1 MKFNSYLAE
10 TASPSPWRGHDSA
23 LQLRDSFARTFNYL
37 RLSITERCNFR
48 CEYCLPNGYQAK
60 ADQAPELSRLE
71 IQRLVRGFV
80 TLGLTK
86 VRLTG
91 GEPSLRKDLC
101 AIIADIAAIPS
112 VKVIALSTNG
122 YRLARDMQ
130 DWANAGL
137 SAVNVSIDSL
147 DPVRFAKMTG
157 SDSLTQILKGVQQTV
172 DAGLLQV
179 KINAVLNANT
189 DTSEILRFIEFVK
202 RQPVT
207 VRFIELMETGNSQQY
222 FESNRQSSTRLVQYL
237 LQNGWTQMVR
247 ANNAGPAIEFQ
258 HRDSV
263 GRIGVIAPYASG
275 FCDTCNRLRV
285 SAQGRLHTCLF
296 ASNSHPLRELLQHDA
311 QQAALQQRL
320 EELTAIKTAS
330 HQLHE
335 GDTGI
340 NHGFSG
346 IGG

>member
-10 TASPSPWRGHDSA
+10 AASPPPWRAYRSA
-23 LQLRDSFARTFNYL
+23 PLLRDSFARTFNYL
-37 RLSITERCNFR
+37 RLSITDRCNFR

-60 ADQAPELSRLE
+60 AESVAELSRQE
-71 IQRLVRGFV
+71 IHRLVRGFA

-101 AIIADIAAIPS
+101 AIIADIATIPS
-112 VKVIALSTNG
+112 VKTIALSTNG
-122 YRLARDMQ
+122 YRLARDLQ
-130 DWANAGL
+130 NWASAGL

-147 DPVRFAKMTG
+147 DPIRFAKMTG
-157 SDSLTQILKGVQQTV
+157 SDSLPQILKGVQQTV

-202 RQPVT
+202 QQDVT
-207 VRFIELMETGNSQQY
+207 VRFIELMETSNAKQY
-222 FESNRQSSTRLVQYL
+222 FESNRQSSARLVQYL
-237 LQNGWTQMVR
+237 QQNGWTQMVR
-247 ANNAGPAIEFQ
+247 ADNAGPAIEFQ

-263 GRIGVIAPYASG
+263 GRIGVIAPYAGG

-296 ASNSHPLRELLQHDA
+296 ASNSYSLRELLQHDA

-320 EELTAIKTAS
+320 AELTALKTAG
-330 HQLHE
+330 HQLHA
-335 GDTGI
+335 GATGI
-340 NHGFSG
+340 NNGFSH

>member
-10 TASPSPWRGHDSA
+10 TASPSPWRGQTSA
-23 LQLRDSFARTFNYL
+23 PLLRDSFARTFNYL
-37 RLSITERCNFR
+37 RLSITDRCNFR
-48 CEYCLPNGYQAK
+48 CEYCLPHGYQAT
-60 ADQAPELSRLE
+60 AEQAPELSRQE
-71 IQRLVRGFV
+71 IQRLVRGFA

-101 AIIADIAAIPS
+101 AIIADIAAIPT

-122 YRLARDMQ
+122 YRLSRDMQ

-172 DAGLLQV
+172 DAGLLQL
-179 KINAVLNANT
+179 KINAVLHANT

-202 RQPVT
+202 RHPVT

-285 SAQGRLHTCLF
+285 SAQGKLHTCLF
-296 ASNSHPLRELLQHDA
+296 ASNSYSLRELLQHDA
-311 QQAALQQRL
+311 QQATLQQRL
-320 EELTAIKTAS
+320 DELILLKTAG
-330 HQLHE
+330 HQLHA